1 MCACTHSFTCARCA
15 GTPFDPRY
23 FEDEPAE
30 LSEPDFQELVF
41 EPRAPILMLGEE
53 G

>member
-1 MCACTHSFTCARCA
+1 MCGCEGSFVCSRCA

-23 FEDEPAE
+23 MDDEPAE
-30 LSEPDFQELVF
+30 LSLEQF
-41 EPRAPILMLGEE
+41 EDLMVERVPIIMLGEE